1 MFGKSCEKQPGNLM
15 ESQGIHG
22 IIGSIPREGVSA
34 MDVPKTSKE
43 RPRRNTAVSAPE
55 SQSAAKVRFMQDD
68 DGLGAYLREIGKNR
82 VLTQPEERE
91 LLLRMKQGDRRAFKD
106 LITANLRFVV
116 SVCRKYQHQG
126 LPLTDLISEGNLGLI
141 RAAQSFD
148 ETRTCRFI
156 SYAVW
161 WIRQRILQALAEQS
175 RNISLPVGK
184 AALLRKMS
192 YVRKT
197 LEQKNGH
204 EPRPDELAEALC
216 IKEKEA
222 LDLMQ
227 AARAPLSLS
236 EPGAG
241 TDDLPIEDMIA
252 DETADSP
259 DLEID
264 SARRRQRV
272 LEVLDGLK
280 DLENQV
286 LRLYFGLDLEHSL
299 TLEEIS
305 FRLDVS
311 PERIRQIKES
321 ALNRLR
327 HPSRIQKLRDAA

>member
-1 MFGKSCEKQPGNLM
+1 M
-15 ESQGIHG
+15 ELTK
-22 IIGSIPREGVSA
+22 A
-34 MDVPKTSKE
+34 SKE
-43 RPRRNTAVSAPE
+43 RRESHHIAAVASAPDRN
-55 SQSAAKVRFMQDD
+55 QQRIRFTQDE

-82 VLTQPEERE
+82 VLSHAEERE
-91 LLLRMKQGDRRAFKD
+91 LLMRMRKGDKRAFKD

-161 WIRQRILQALAEQS
+161 WVRQRILQALAEQS

-192 YVRKT
+192 HVRKT
-197 LEQKNGH
+197 LEQKRGR
-204 EPRPDELAEALC
+204 EPMPFELADALS

-227 AARAPLSLS
+227 AGRSALSLS

-241 TDDLPIEDMIA
+241 AEDIPIEDMIA
-252 DETADSP
+252 DESAESP

-264 SARRRQRV
+264 MARRRRNV
-272 LEVLDGLK
+272 LAVVDGLK
-280 DLENQV
+280 ELEARV
-286 LRLYFGLDLEHSL
+286 LRLYFGLDHEHAL

-305 FRLDVS
+305 HRLDVS

-321 ALNRLR
+321 ALHRLR
-327 HPSRIQKLRDAA
+327 HPSRLQKLRDAA

>member
-1 MFGKSCEKQPGNLM
+1 M

-22 IIGSIPREGVSA
+22 IIGTAPLEGVSP

-43 RPRRNTAVSAPE
+43 RSNRNAAVAAADR
-55 SQSAAKVRFMQDD
+55 QSAAKVRFMQDD

-82 VLTQPEERE
+82 VLSQPEERE
-91 LLLRMKQGDRRAFKD
+91 LLLRMRQGDRRAFKD

-192 YVRKT
+192 HVRKT
-197 LEQKNGH
+197 LEQKNAH
-204 EPRPDELAEALC
+204 EPLPYELAEALG
-216 IKEKEA
+216 IKEKDA
-222 LDLMQ
+222 IDLMQ
-227 AARAPLSLS
+227 AGRAPLSLS

-252 DETADSP
+252 DEAADSP
-259 DLEID
+259 DMEID
-264 SARRRQRV
+264 NARRRQTV

-280 DLENQV
+280 DLESQV

-305 FRLDVS
+305 YRLDVS

>member
-1 MFGKSCEKQPGNLM
+1 MAVPKTIQKRSRPAAAASLAEKQP
-15 ESQGIHG
+15 
-22 IIGSIPREGVSA
+22 
-34 MDVPKTSKE
+34 
-43 RPRRNTAVSAPE
+43 
-55 SQSAAKVRFMQDD
+55 AAKVRFMQDE
-68 DGLGAYLREIGKNR
+68 DGLGLYLREIGKNR
-82 VLTQPEERE
+82 VLSHPEERE
-91 LLLRMKQGDRRAFKD
+91 LLMRMRQGDKRAFKD

-161 WIRQRILQALAEQS
+161 WIRQRVLQALAEQS

-192 YVRKT
+192 HVRKT
-197 LEQKNGH
+197 LEQKQAR
-204 EPRPDELAEALC
+204 EPLIHELAQALS

-227 AARAPLSLS
+227 AGRTQLSLS

-241 TDDLPIEDMIA
+241 TDDIPIEDMIA

-259 DLEID
+259 DVEID
-264 SARRRQRV
+264 QSRRRQRV

-280 DLENQV
+280 DLENRV
-286 LRLYFGLDLEHSL
+286 LRLYFGLDNEHSL

-305 FRLDVS
+305 YRLDVS
-311 PERIRQIKES
+311 PERIRQIKEC
-321 ALNRLR
+321 ALGRLR

>member
-1 MFGKSCEKQPGNLM
+1 
-15 ESQGIHG
+15 
-22 IIGSIPREGVSA
+22 
-34 MDVPKTSKE
+34 MDVPKTTKE
-43 RPRRNTAVSAPE
+43 TSAAAKARN
-55 SQSAAKVRFMQDD
+55 QSASERSASSKVRFTGDE

-82 VLTQPEERE
+82 VLTHAEERE
-91 LLLRMKQGDRRAFKD
+91 LLLRMRQGDKRAFKD

-192 YVRKT
+192 HVRKR
-197 LEQKNGH
+197 LEQKQGR
-204 EPRPDELAEALC
+204 EALTSELADAMS

-222 LDLMQ
+222 QDLIQ
-227 AARAPLSLS
+227 AGRAPLSLS

-252 DETADSP
+252 DDSCENP
-259 DLEID
+259 EDGVD
-264 SARRRQRV
+264 QSRRRRRV
-272 LEVLDGLK
+272 LDVLDGLK

-286 LRLYFGLDLEHSL
+286 LRLYFGLDHEHSL

-305 FRLDVS
+305 YRLDVS

-327 HPSRIQKLRDAA
+327 HPSRIQRLRDAA

>member
-1 MFGKSCEKQPGNLM
+1 
-15 ESQGIHG
+15 
-22 IIGSIPREGVSA
+22 
-34 MDVPKTSKE
+34 MDVSKTLAE
-43 RPRRNTAVSAPE
+43 RTPPRRAAAASQTDR
-55 SQSAAKVRFMQDD
+55 QSASKVRFMQDD

-82 VLTQPEERE
+82 LLSQAEEHE
-91 LLLRMKQGDRRAFKD
+91 LLLRMRQGDKRAFKD

-161 WIRQRILQALAEQS
+161 WVRQRILQALAEQS

-192 YVRKT
+192 HVRKT
-197 LEQKNGH
+197 LEQKLGR
-204 EPRPDELAEALC
+204 EARPDELAEALS
-216 IKEKEA
+216 IKEREA
-222 LDLMQ
+222 VALMD
-227 AARAPLSLS
+227 AGRAQLSLS
-236 EPGAG
+236 EPGSGSHDA
-241 TDDLPIEDMIA
+241 LMEEMIA
-252 DETADSP
+252 DDSADNA
-259 DLEID
+259 EERID
-264 SARRRQRV
+264 STRRRRRV

-280 DLENQV
+280 ELENRV
-286 LRLYFGLDLEHSL
+286 LRLYFGLDHELSL

-305 FRLDVS
+305 YRLDVS

-321 ALNRLR
+321 ALARLR
-327 HPSRIQKLRDAA
+327 HPSRSRLLREAA

>member
-1 MFGKSCEKQPGNLM
+1 
-15 ESQGIHG
+15 
-22 IIGSIPREGVSA
+22 
-34 MDVPKTSKE
+34 MDVPMTTKE
-43 RPRRNTAVSAPE
+43 RSTVATSRAARAASGAMSADRTH
-55 SQSAAKVRFMQDD
+55 AAKVRFMQDD
-68 DGLGAYLREIGKNR
+68 DGLGAYLREIGRNR
-82 VLTQPEERE
+82 VLNHAEERN
-91 LLLRMKQGDRRAFKD
+91 LLHRMRQGDKRAFKD

-148 ETRTCRFI
+148 EARTCRFI

-161 WIRQRILQALAEQS
+161 WIRQRVLQALAEQS

-192 YVRKT
+192 HVRKT
-197 LEQKNGH
+197 LEQSQGR
-204 EPRPDELAEALC
+204 EPVPGEIAAAMG

-222 LDLMQ
+222 MDLMQ
-227 AARAPLSLS
+227 AGRAPLSLS

-241 TDDLPIEDMIA
+241 TEDIPIEEMIA
-252 DETADSP
+252 DETCDSP
-259 DLEID
+259 DEGID
-264 SARRRQRV
+264 QSRRRRRV
-272 LEVLDGLK
+272 LDVLNDLK
-280 DLENQV
+280 DLESQV
-286 LRLYFGLDLEHSL
+286 LRLYFGLDNEHSL

-305 FRLDVS
+305 HKLDVS

-327 HPSRIQKLRDAA
+327 HPSRIQKLRDAG

>member
-1 MFGKSCEKQPGNLM
+1 M
-15 ESQGIHG
+15 E
-22 IIGSIPREGVSA
+22 VSKA
-34 MDVPKTSKE
+34 SNE
-43 RPRRNTAVSAPE
+43 RRQNNRLPATAAAQERSARI
-55 SQSAAKVRFMQDD
+55 RFTQDD
-68 DGLGAYLREIGKNR
+68 DGLGAYLREIGRNR
-82 VLTQPEERE
+82 VLSHAEERE
-91 LLLRMKQGDRRAFKD
+91 LLIRMRAGDKRAFKD

-161 WIRQRILQALAEQS
+161 WVRQRILQALAEQS

-192 YVRKT
+192 HVRKT
-197 LEQKNGH
+197 LEQKNGR
-204 EPRPDELAEALC
+204 EPLAYELAEAMS

-222 LDLMQ
+222 LDLIQ
-227 AARAPLSLS
+227 AGRSPLSLS

-241 TDDLPIEDMIA
+241 TDDIPMEDMIA

-259 DLEID
+259 DEEID
-264 SARRRQRV
+264 HSRRRQRV
-272 LEVLDGLK
+272 LDVVDGLK
-280 DLENQV
+280 DLESRV
-286 LRLYFGLDLEHSL
+286 LRMYYGLDNEHAL

-305 FRLDVS
+305 YRLDVS

-321 ALNRLR
+321 ALHRLR
-327 HPSRIQKLRDAA
+327 HPSRIGKLREAA

>member
-1 MFGKSCEKQPGNLM
+1 
-15 ESQGIHG
+15 
-22 IIGSIPREGVSA
+22 
-34 MDVPKTSKE
+34 MDVPKTTKE
-43 RPRRNTAVSAPE
+43 P
-55 SQSAAKVRFMQDD
+55 SAASKARNQSVYERSASSKVRFTGDE

-82 VLTQPEERE
+82 VLTHAEERE
-91 LLLRMKQGDRRAFKD
+91 LILRMRQGDKRAFKD
-106 LITANLRFVV
+106 IITANLRFVV

-148 ETRTCRFI
+148 ETHTCRFI

-161 WIRQRILQALAEQS
+161 WVRQRILQALAEQS

-192 YVRKT
+192 HVRKR
-197 LEQKNGH
+197 LEQKQGR
-204 EPRPDELAEALC
+204 EPLTSEVADAMS

-222 LDLMQ
+222 RDLIQ
-227 AARAPLSLS
+227 AGRAQLSLS

-241 TDDLPIEDMIA
+241 TEDLPIEDMIA
-252 DETADSP
+252 DDSCENP
-259 DLEID
+259 EDGVD
-264 SARRRQRV
+264 RSRRRQRV
-272 LEVLDGLK
+272 LDVLDSLK

-286 LRLYFGLDLEHSL
+286 LRLYFGLDHEHTL

-305 FRLDVS
+305 YRLDVS

-321 ALNRLR
+321 ALHRLR
-327 HPSRIQKLRDAA
+327 HPSRIQRLRDAA

>member
-1 MFGKSCEKQPGNLM
+1 M
-15 ESQGIHG
+15 E
-22 IIGSIPREGVSA
+22 VSKA
-34 MDVPKTSKE
+34 SNE
-43 RPRRNTAVSAPE
+43 RRQNARIAATASAQE
-55 SQSAAKVRFMQDD
+55 RSTKLRFTQDD

-82 VLTQPEERE
+82 VLSHAEERD
-91 LLLRMKQGDRRAFKD
+91 LLTRMRAGDKRAFKD

-161 WIRQRILQALAEQS
+161 WIRQRVLQALAEQS

-192 YVRKT
+192 HVRKT
-197 LEQKNGH
+197 LEQKCGR
-204 EPRPDELAEALC
+204 EPLPFELAEALS

-222 LDLMQ
+222 IELIQ
-227 AARAPLSLS
+227 AGRSSLSLS
-236 EPGAG
+236 EPGSG
-241 TDDLPIEDMIA
+241 TDDIPIEDMIA
-252 DETADSP
+252 DESAESP
-259 DLEID
+259 DVEID
-264 SARRRQRV
+264 QSRRRQRV
-272 LEVLDGLK
+272 LDVVDGLK
-280 DLENQV
+280 ELESRV
-286 LRLYFGLDLEHSL
+286 LRMYFGLEHEHSL

-305 FRLDVS
+305 YRLDVS

-321 ALNRLR
+321 ALHRLR
-327 HPSRIQKLRDAA
+327 HPSRMIKLREAA

>member
-1 MFGKSCEKQPGNLM
+1 KEHSNPARLAAV
-15 ESQGIHG
+15 
-22 IIGSIPREGVSA
+22 VS
-34 MDVPKTSKE
+34 MTD
-43 RPRRNTAVSAPE
+43 RQTAT
-55 SQSAAKVRFMQDD
+55 KVRFMQDD

-82 VLTQPEERE
+82 VLSHAEERE
-91 LLLRMKQGDRRAFKD
+91 LLLRMRRGDKRAFKD

-161 WIRQRILQALAEQS
+161 WVRQRILQALAEQS

-192 YVRKT
+192 HVRKT
-197 LEQKNGH
+197 LEQKRFR
-204 EPRPDELAEALC
+204 EPLPFELAEALC

-222 LDLMQ
+222 LALMQ
-227 AARAPLSLS
+227 AGRAPLSLS
-236 EPGAG
+236 EPGGG

-252 DETADSP
+252 DESADSP
-259 DLEID
+259 DERID
-264 SARRRQRV
+264 RARRKRTV
-272 LEVLDGLK
+272 LAVLDGLK
-280 DLENQV
+280 ELESQV
-286 LRLYFGLDLEHSL
+286 LRLYFGLDHEHSL

-311 PERIRQIKES
+311 PERIRQIKEN
-321 ALNRLR
+321 ALSRLR
-327 HPSRIQKLRDAA
+327 HPSRIQKLREAA

>member
-1 MFGKSCEKQPGNLM
+1 
-15 ESQGIHG
+15 
-22 IIGSIPREGVSA
+22 
-34 MDVPKTSKE
+34 MDISKALKE
-43 RPRRNTAVSAPE
+43 RTASHRAA
-55 SQSAAKVRFMQDD
+55 SAASATDKTQAAKARFTLED

-82 VLTQPEERE
+82 VLSHAEERE
-91 LLLRMKQGDRRAFKD
+91 LLARMRAGDKRAFKD

-148 ETRTCRFI
+148 EARSCRFI

-192 YVRKT
+192 HVRKT
-197 LEQKNGH
+197 LEQKQS
-204 EPRPDELAEALC
+204 REAMPYEVADALS

-227 AARAPLSLS
+227 VGRAPLSLS

-241 TDDLPIEDMIA
+241 TEDLPIEEMIA
-252 DETADSP
+252 DESAESP
-259 DLEID
+259 DEGID
-264 SARRRQRV
+264 QSRRRQRV
-272 LEVLDGLK
+272 LDVLDGLK
-280 DLENQV
+280 ELESRV
-286 LRLYFGLDLEHSL
+286 LRLYFGLDHEQSL

-305 FRLDVS
+305 HRLDVS

-321 ALNRLR
+321 ALSRLR
-327 HPSRIQKLRDAA
+327 HPSRIQKLRDAS

>member
-1 MFGKSCEKQPGNLM
+1 
-15 ESQGIHG
+15 
-22 IIGSIPREGVSA
+22 
-34 MDVPKTSKE
+34 MDVPKTTKE
-43 RPRRNTAVSAPE
+43 T
-55 SQSAAKVRFMQDD
+55 SAAAKARNQAASDRSASRVRFTQDE

-82 VLTQPEERE
+82 VLTHAEERE
-91 LLLRMKQGDRRAFKD
+91 LLLRMRQGDKRGFKD

-192 YVRKT
+192 HVRKR
-197 LEQKNGH
+197 LEQKQGR
-204 EPRPDELAEALC
+204 EALTSELADAMS

-222 LDLMQ
+222 QDLIQ
-227 AARAPLSLS
+227 AGRAPLSLS

-252 DETADSP
+252 DDSCENP
-259 DLEID
+259 EDGVD
-264 SARRRQRV
+264 QSRRRRRV
-272 LEVLDGLK
+272 LDVLDGLK

-286 LRLYFGLDLEHSL
+286 LRLYFGLDHEHSL

-305 FRLDVS
+305 YRLDVS

-327 HPSRIQKLRDAA
+327 HPSRIQRLRDAA